1 MEDLYED
8 LAPITFSEAE
18 RRCAAVMC
26 LVNNS
31 GDITNREIQNA
42 TGITMKTIQRT
53 RKTLEET
60 KDPRGTI
67 ERKERPE
74 KSTRRKRSNEFI
86 DQVQDIVEGD
96 PSRSI
101 RSIADELE
109 VAPNTVKSCLN
120 DDLHYKSY
128 RMQMGQILTPATKN
142 RRILK
147 CVKLLNK
154 LKHPMEQ
161 NMLWFFSDEKNFCQ
175 DQAHNSQNNRWLATC
190 TKDVPKVMK
199 TKFPATVMVFGVV
212 SNEGHVM
219 PPHIFEVGLRVN
231 TDIYL
236 DVLESVVFPWIRR
249 IAGNRP
255 WVWQQDSAPCH
266 VSHRAMAW
274 IEEHAYDCVTK
285 DMWPPSSPDLNPM
298 DYFVWGYLES
308 RVNRRPHTTK
318 ASLIASIK
326 EQFASMPSTLVKRA
340 CGRFRTRITAV
351 IEAEGNY
358 IERS

>member
-1 MEDLYED
+1 MEDLYEE
-8 LAPITFSEAE
+8 LAPIEFSEAE

-53 RKTLEET
+53 APGSGNRAGKSEIRKIP
-60 KDPRGTI
+60 D
-67 ERKERPE
+67 
-74 KSTRRKRSNEFI
+74 
-86 DQVQDIVEGD
+86 
-96 PSRSI
+96 
-101 RSIADELE
+101 
-109 VAPNTVKSCLN
+109 
-120 DDLHYKSY
+120 
-128 RMQMGQILTPATKN
+128 
-142 RRILK
+142 
-147 CVKLLNK
+147 
-154 LKHPMEQ
+154 
-161 NMLWFFSDEKNFCQ
+161 
-175 DQAHNSQNNRWLATC
+175 
-190 TKDVPKVMK
+190 
-199 TKFPATVMVFGVV
+199 
-212 SNEGHVM
+212 
-219 PPHIFEVGLRVN
+219 
-231 TDIYL
+231 
-236 DVLESVVFPWIRR
+236 IRR
-249 IAGNRP
+249 ISGRYPEFSGYPADIRQIYGGFPADIRWISGGYPAGGFLIFRH
-255 WVWQQDSAPCH
+255 SAPCH

-326 EQFASMPSTLVKRA
+326 EQFASMPSTLMKRA